1 MDINTTK
8 IPSDDKHNGGV
19 VKISKEIF
27 DIACEELKPVRE
39 SLGLLVFKVFFIVS
53 FLFFVFYLTM
63 QLYFGVKPLTKTVVA
78 VLTGLFPKI
87 VRKYFEGERQK
98 RVEALIIEEKAPKIV
113 EAYLNS
119 VLRANEGQENSG
131 ADTDEVSLQVVESE
145 ENITILHT

>member
-1 MDINTTK
+1 MDINTTN

-19 VKISKEIF
+19 VKISKELF
-27 DIACEELKPVRE
+27 DIECEELKPVRE
-39 SLGLLVFKVFFIVS
+39 SLGLLVFKVVFIVS

-63 QLYFGVKPLTKTVVA
+63 QLYFGVK
-78 VLTGLFPKI
+78 I
-87 VRKYFEGERQK
+87 VRKYSDGERQK
-98 RVEALIIEEKAPKIV
+98 RVEPLIIEEKAPKIV

-119 VLRANEGQENSG
+119 VQRANKGQENSG

>member
-1 MDINTTK
+1 MDINTTN

-19 VKISKEIF
+19 VKISKELF

-39 SLGLLVFKVFFIVS
+39 SLGLLVFKVVFIVS

-63 QLYFGVKPLTKTVVA
+63 QLYFGVK
-78 VLTGLFPKI
+78 I
-87 VRKYFEGERQK
+87 VRKYLDGERQK
-98 RVEALIIEEKAPKIV
+98 RVEPLIIEEKAPKIV

-119 VLRANEGQENSG
+119 VQRANKGQENSG